1 MYGLLSSILEESF
14 LFSLGE
20 KRSLLK
26 NKGGIIMATVTF
38 QSDVKWARE
47 GVLSVADIGGKEV
60 LIDEPP
66 SLGGTDKAPNPV
78 EYILAA
84 LGGCIN
90 VLVVSFAK
98 NFDVDVEDVQVHL
111 EGDLDPDGFL
121 GKNPN
126 VRPGYEEIRFH
137 IDVTSSSPQ
146 ENIEALLEH
155 VENVCPVKDTLA
167 GTRVIN
173 TKKAATAE

>member
-1 MYGLLSSILEESF
+1 
-14 LFSLGE
+14 
-20 KRSLLK
+20 
-26 NKGGIIMATVTF
+26 MATVTF
-38 QSDVKWARE
+38 QSDVKWTGE
-47 GVLSVADIGGKEV
+47 GVLSIADIGGKEV

-66 SLGGTDKAPNPV
+66 SLGGTDKGPNPV

-90 VLVVSFAK
+90 VLVTSFAD
-98 NFDVDVEDVQVHL
+98 NFEVEVKDVQVHI

-126 VRPGYEEIRFH
+126 VRPGYEEIRYR
-137 IDVTSSSPQ
+137 IELDSPSPQ
-146 ENIEALLEH
+146 ENIDALLKDVDEI
-155 VENVCPVKDTLA
+155 CPVKDTLQ

-173 TKKAATAE
+173 TKQETANF

>member
-1 MYGLLSSILEESF
+1 
-14 LFSLGE
+14 
-20 KRSLLK
+20 
-26 NKGGIIMATVTF
+26 MATVTF
-38 QSDVKWARE
+38 QSDVKWANE

-66 SLGGTDKAPNPV
+66 NLGGTDKAPNPV

-98 NFDVDVEDVQVHL
+98 NFDVEVEDVQVHL

-121 GKNPN
+121 GKNPD
-126 VRPGYEEIRFH
+126 VRPGYEQIRFH
-137 IDVTSSSPQ
+137 IDVKSPSPQ
-146 ENIEALLEH
+146 ENVDALLEH
-155 VENVCPVKDTLA
+155 VEKVCPVKDTLA
-167 GTRVIN
+167 GTSVIR
-173 TKKAATAE
+173 TEKAAVNE